1 MRNLTCL
8 LLLLAFKI
16 ATSQTAY
23 IKQYSTEKAE
33 MPITIVQMN
42 NFNLIALCISDEMLG
57 YTGSSKL
64 IKTNNTGA
72 TEVEFSYELSGNSF
86 YNITSILPVNESTF
100 ITVARI
106 KSDQLPFGQIGVI
119 KFDSSLNIIWEK
131 KFAVNKPVVDNV
143 FVTQNVSGNIVIGA
157 GLFTESPPS
166 DLSLVFMEIT
176 SNGDS
181 IQSKYLTDGNP
192 NFTNIYSMIQIGGQ
206 YKAFVNGYS
215 SYVPNQGFSEI
226 LQLDSNFNLLG
237 VDPVPYFIEEYMTA
251 EKIDNSQYYLTGRA
265 YSSATHYD
273 VGIAKLSNSEDS
285 ITFNHTGKP
294 GTAVDYSGWQKCM
307 SIANSNSIYTG
318 GTGNDNGIFWN
329 CFTTN
334 KVLMLSNYDS
344 LLNCR
349 WTRFYGSD
357 TACYTMSTLEAT
369 SDGGCIMG
377 GMFYTP
383 SHPENLLD
391 AVIIK
396 VDSLGLFTGLHE
408 NTGIQIH
415 EANIYPNP
423 GSQNITVQC
432 GPQIIGATFILY
444 DAAGRHVC
452 EALLKSTQFQL
463 DVRHLST
470 GTYYWEILQKG
481 RRADAGMWIKQQ
493 D

>member
-1 MRNLTCL
+1 MRKLTCL
-8 LLLLAFKI
+8 ILLLAFKV
-16 ATSQTAY
+16 ASSQTTY

-57 YTGSSKL
+57 YIGSSKL

-72 TEVEFSYELSGNSF
+72 TEVEFSYELPGNSF
-86 YNITSILPVNESTF
+86 YNITTIVAVNESEF
-100 ITVARI
+100 ITIARI

-119 KFDSSLNIIWEK
+119 KFDTSLNVIWEK
-131 KFAVNKPVVDNV
+131 KFAVNKPIVDNV

-157 GLFTESPPS
+157 GLFTELPPS
-166 DLSLVFMEIT
+166 DLSLVFIEIT

-192 NFTNIYSMIQIGGQ
+192 NYTNIYSLIQIGGQ

-215 SYVPNQGFSEI
+215 SYVPYQGFSEI

-251 EKIDNSQYYLTGRA
+251 EKIDESRYFLTGRA
-265 YSSATHYD
+265 YSTPTHYD
-273 VGIAKLSNSEDS
+273 VGIVKLSTAEDS
-285 ITFNHTGKP
+285 IAYNHAGNP

-307 SIANSNSIYTG
+307 SIANSNSIYTS
-318 GTGNDNGIFWN
+318 GTGNDNGIPFH
-329 CFTTN
+329 CYTTN

-383 SHPENLLD
+383 THPENLLD

-396 VDSLGLFTGLHE
+396 VDSLGLFTALPE
-408 NTGIQIH
+408 KSNVQVH
-415 EANIYPNP
+415 EAIVYPNP
-423 GSQNITVQC
+423 GFEVINIQS
-432 GPQIIGATFILY
+432 GPQIAGAEFSMC
-444 DAAGRHVC
+444 DAAGNQVIKTTLFSNI
-452 EALLKSTQFQL
+452 EQKIVSQFA
-463 DVRHLST
+463 V
-470 GTYYWEILQKG
+470 GTYLWQIKLNGKMVDQGK
-481 RRADAGMWIKQQ
+481 WIKQ
-493 D
+493 